1 MLPLQISVPVDVSF
15 ERIGKRRST
24 DDGSGTIVFPKQK
37 YESASK
43 CHNGIVVR
51 HIRYI
56 RLDIDDAF
64 ELRVGGE
71 PPAMD
76 GSTVDTIDVKLNLAL
91 TDTETW
97 LKCSVEVCLDRASW
111 ICSIRE

>member
-15 ERIGKRRST
+15 ERIGERRST
-24 DDGSGTIVFPKQK
+24 DDGSGTIVRPKQK
-37 YESASK
+37 YEGASK
-43 CHNGIVVR
+43 CHNGVVVR

-56 RLDIDDAF
+56 RFDKDDAF

-76 GSTVDTIDVKLNLAL
+76 GSTVDAIDVKLNLAL
-91 TDTETW
+91 TDTKTW
-97 LKCSVEVCLDRASW
+97 LEYSVEFRLDRASW
-111 ICSIRE
+111 VCSIRE